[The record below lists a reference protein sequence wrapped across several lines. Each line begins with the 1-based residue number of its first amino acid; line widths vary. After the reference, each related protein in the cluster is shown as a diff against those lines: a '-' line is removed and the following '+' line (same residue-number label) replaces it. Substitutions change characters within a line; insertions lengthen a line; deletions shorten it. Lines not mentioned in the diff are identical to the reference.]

1 MRRSRGTL
9 TRTALTAVHTVL
21 LAAAIVRSAAAQD
34 PGPIGPY
41 VVDVRGS
48 FVNVGQVVEL
58 AAARGLGPA
67 QLRKWGLGLD
77 VGGHLYLFEWR
88 GITFGVGGSAL
99 FTAPSRTPGDD
110 DPDAGGPAVKT
121 RFTALSPQLSFNFG
135 DGDGWSYLSGGLG
148 TSRMTVYV
156 DQPTVPEQRR
166 ARTLNYGGG
175 GALVRATRP
184 GALARPASLCDQ
196 PAVTDPHRTGIAA
209 HDPDGVQHRG
219 VVQMTRG
226 PDFSHR

>member
-175 GALVRATRP
+175 ARWFVRRGLALSLDLRLFAISPLSRTHTE
-184 GALARPASLCDQ
+184 PAS
-196 PAVTDPHRTGIAA
+196 PRTTRMAFNI
-209 HDPDGVQHRG
+209 GVS
-219 VVQMTRG
+219 
-226 PDFSHR
+226 FK

>member
-1 MRRSRGTL
+1 MRRSPGTL
-9 TRTALTAVHTVL
+9 TRTTLTAVHTAL
-21 LAAAIVRSAAAQD
+21 LAAAFVRPAAAQD

-48 FVNVGQVVEL
+48 FVNVGQVAEL

-77 VGGHLYLFEWR
+77 VGGHLYLFTWR

-99 FTAPSRTPGDD
+99 FTAPSRIPGDD

-148 TSRMTVYV
+148 SSRMTVYV
-156 DQPTVPEQRR
+156 DQPTVPRQRR
-166 ARTLNYGGG
+166 SRTLNYGGG
-175 GALVRATRP
+175 ARWFVRRGLALSLDLRLYAISPLSQTDTEP
-184 GALARPASLCDQ
+184 GSPR
-196 PAVTDPHRTGIAA
+196 
-209 HDPDGVQHRG
+209 
-219 VVQMTRG
+219 MTRMAFNIG
-226 PDFSHR
+226 VSFK